1 MPTYTCEKC
10 ARVFKQKSGYDD
22 HINKKK
28 DCSQTTI
35 INEVIEKKVEQKIN
49 EKVRNLTPY
58 PPLDLSGNEEHDK
71 PILQS
76 FFEDLHNLLWN
87 RAGLNPE
94 KALDHLTFFFAY
106 RLIEIQADLLN
117 LPQECRWSFVASLKN
132 ENDLFET
139 IKKGVASFRSKP
151 KTKPFFKPHEIQ
163 KADIVS
169 EIVQQINRIP
179 LKALQETDT
188 LGNIF
193 EYMLGRG
200 MSTMSDEGQYFTNR
214 TICKLAFKLC
224 YDIKKTLRRSDRSLC
239 TFADWFCG
247 TGGFPAAYVKGVKDV
262 LGDSVNWKKDSSSIY
277 CQDMNLSSVTT
288 SLLNLLILTG
298 YPFSSDNI
306 RSANSFTDSIIMGSN
321 APFKGLTIDYCF
333 MNPPY
338 GGDKSKGKEYK
349 FAYAKKVKDESG
361 KTTTKFLVNED
372 IQSIGIQDDDKVS
385 AGVQLSMATL
395 SSDGGICAIVLPQG
409 FFFGASKK
417 CVELRKKIAEEYK
430 IHYVVDIAS
439 GSFLNTGT
447 KTSMMVFQRGVGPTE
462 KVKFIGLD
470 EKLLIEATLADLRS
484 KSYSLNYKQY
494 LPQSTVEVEGFE
506 MVKLGDII
514 NIHFGE
520 RITKKDNIGTIY
532 PVYGGGDNTFKTDKK
547 NREGITCKVSRFG
560 ISEHNCVQII
570 HGEYWLMDSGFTIT
584 AKDDKALNSYIWN
597 WLLQNK
603 KVVYQCGRATA
614 QMNMD
619 IDTFKFIQI
628 PLPSLERQQE
638 IVQAIDIWTNLAQQE
653 ESTLKM
659 LEQQMMFEVKEMG
672 RGKPRVKLGD
682 VCDFWGGKAIK
693 KENRSETGKIPYY
706 GSNGITGYMD
716 THIFDGQY
724 IITGQDGTLGTFYN
738 VNNKFWASNH
748 THILCPK
755 KDKVL
760 LLHDALYYILKA
772 FFDIDKIQTGSC
784 IPKITLTNIK
794 DYEIPLP
801 SLEEQQTLQP
811 HFDEIRHKHAKIAE
825 YKAKA
830 QDAIKK
836 FIPK

>member
-224 YDIKKTLRRSDRSLC
+224 YDIKKTLRRSDGSLC

-262 LGDSVNWKKDSSSIY
+262 LGDSVNWKKRFII
-277 CQDMNLSSVTT
+277 
-288 SLLNLLILTG
+288 NLLSR
-298 YPFSSDNI
+298 YE
-306 RSANSFTDSIIMGSN
+306 
-321 APFKGLTIDYCF
+321 FK
-333 MNPPY
+333 
-338 GGDKSKGKEYK
+338 
-349 FAYAKKVKDESG
+349 
-361 KTTTKFLVNED
+361 
-372 IQSIGIQDDDKVS
+372 
-385 AGVQLSMATL
+385 
-395 SSDGGICAIVLPQG
+395 
-409 FFFGASKK
+409 
-417 CVELRKKIAEEYK
+417 
-430 IHYVVDIAS
+430 
-439 GSFLNTGT
+439 
-447 KTSMMVFQRGVGPTE
+447 
-462 KVKFIGLD
+462 
-470 EKLLIEATLADLRS
+470 
-484 KSYSLNYKQY
+484 
-494 LPQSTVEVEGFE
+494 
-506 MVKLGDII
+506 
-514 NIHFGE
+514 
-520 RITKKDNIGTIY
+520 
-532 PVYGGGDNTFKTDKK
+532 
-547 NREGITCKVSRFG
+547 
-560 ISEHNCVQII
+560 
-570 HGEYWLMDSGFTIT
+570 
-584 AKDDKALNSYIWN
+584 
-597 WLLQNK
+597 
-603 KVVYQCGRATA
+603 
-614 QMNMD
+614 
-619 IDTFKFIQI
+619 
-628 PLPSLERQQE
+628 
-638 IVQAIDIWTNLAQQE
+638 
-653 ESTLKM
+653 
-659 LEQQMMFEVKEMG
+659 
-672 RGKPRVKLGD
+672 
-682 VCDFWGGKAIK
+682 
-693 KENRSETGKIPYY
+693 
-706 GSNGITGYMD
+706 
-716 THIFDGQY
+716 
-724 IITGQDGTLGTFYN
+724 
-738 VNNKFWASNH
+738 
-748 THILCPK
+748 
-755 KDKVL
+755 
-760 LLHDALYYILKA
+760 
-772 FFDIDKIQTGSC
+772 
-784 IPKITLTNIK
+784 
-794 DYEIPLP
+794 
-801 SLEEQQTLQP
+801 
-811 HFDEIRHKHAKIAE
+811 
-825 YKAKA
+825 
-830 QDAIKK
+830 
-836 FIPK
+836 